1 MNVKPQLWLLSDFNI
16 KRAPTQGRC
25 GRNIHSIILIIQPA
39 VAGEL
44 SIDWLDKRGAE
55 LTAARH
61 WKLRI
66 FDLILPFLA
75 LADTSSWWIGGWLGV
90 LLESWARRAAQ
101 KTHEHN
107 RNFF

>member
-16 KRAPTQGRC
+16 KRATTQGRC

-101 KTHEHN
+101 KTYEHN